1 MTRFEVDET
10 TRQKMRTL
18 RVSTFADVFFSIV
31 TDEAHTDAL
40 AEDIFLAAVD
50 EAFAQR
56 TARNIDK
63 AITQAKFRYPDATLH
78 EVIHPDQ
85 RGINMRQLKRLAATN
100 WRENPTNIH
109 ILAPT
114 GTGKTYIACALGI
127 AACQSGF
134 SVAYYRLD
142 QLVDELAVFLP
153 TDQGYIDKMRKL
165 CNIDVLII
173 DDFLTIGIDQR
184 GQEDLTRIVFERDG
198 RLPIIVSSQSTAAY
212 WRETL
217 PNPVGADSLV
227 SRLNNGQRIK
237 IGQYDMRRHLNTQ
250 NAEN

>member
-1 MTRFEVDET
+1 MYAFVFAIAT
-10 TRQKMRTL
+10 TG
-18 RVSTFADVFFSIV
+18 S
-31 TDEAHTDAL
+31 
-40 AEDIFLAAVD
+40 
-50 EAFAQR
+50 
-56 TARNIDK
+56 
-63 AITQAKFRYPDATLH
+63 
-78 EVIHPDQ
+78 
-85 RGINMRQLKRLAATN
+85 
-100 WRENPTNIH
+100 
-109 ILAPT
+109 
-114 GTGKTYIACALGI
+114 
-127 AACQSGF
+127 
-134 SVAYYRLD
+134 
-142 QLVDELAVFLP
+142 
-153 TDQGYIDKMRKL
+153 DKMRKL